1 MDFLYESS
9 LPKLYGVTRDE
20 FDDIA
25 RESYAKYLKKKL
37 YPGALR
43 EIEELR
49 TRGVRVVLATS
60 TPFEAVYPLALD
72 CGFSAADVV
81 STQFSYTDGV
91 FDGKLIGVPVF
102 SRYKGSIIR
111 DYVERSGIDLQHCS
125 FYSDSVHDLPLL
137 ELVGT
142 PRRGE
147 PGYQTSP
154 HRAKARMDDKGLFK
168 MKRILSVAAVLAA
181 FLSCQA
187 EKAASPAPSA
197 AVFTAPASIPADLV
211 SRINA
216 DKKLFIAELDAV
228 LASDSDGLLVLVDK
242 KHSARFR
249 LRSRRPRAGEGGPLV
264 RRFA

>member
-1 MDFLYESS
+1 MQREVIAFFDVDHTISRRATALAFVLVCMRRGYIKIWYLLGTPFIYLLYRLFSLKMDFLYESS

-137 ELVGT
+137 ELVGR
-142 PRRGE
+142 P
-147 PGYQTSP
+147 
-154 HRAKARMDDKGLFK
+154 
-168 MKRILSVAAVLAA
+168 VAAN
-181 FLSCQA
+181 
-187 EKAASPAPSA
+187 PD
-197 AVFTAPASIPADLV
+197 I
-211 SRINA
+211 
-216 DKKLFIAELDAV
+216 
-228 LASDSDGLLVLVDK
+228 
-242 KHSARFR
+242 R
-249 LRSRRPRAGEGGPLV
+249 LRRIARKRGWTIKDFSK
-264 RRFA
+264 

>member
-1 MDFLYESS
+1 MQREVIAFFDVDHTISRRATALAFVLVCMRRGYIKVWYLLGTPFIYLLYRLFSLKMDFLYEYS

-25 RESYAKYLKKKL
+25 REAYEKYLRKKL

-49 TRGVRVVLATS
+49 SRGVRVILATS

-81 STQFSYTDGV
+81 STQFAYTDGV

-111 DYVERSGIDLQHCS
+111 DFVERSGIDLQQCS

-137 ELVGT
+137 ELVGR
-142 PRRGE
+142 P
-147 PGYQTSP
+147 
-154 HRAKARMDDKGLFK
+154 
-168 MKRILSVAAVLAA
+168 VAAN
-181 FLSCQA
+181 
-187 EKAASPAPSA
+187 PD
-197 AVFTAPASIPADLV
+197 I
-211 SRINA
+211 
-216 DKKLFIAELDAV
+216 
-228 LASDSDGLLVLVDK
+228 
-242 KHSARFR
+242 R
-249 LRSRRPRAGEGGPLV
+249 LRRIARKRGWTIKDFSK
-264 RRFA
+264 